1 MRLLFWPHH
10 LALVLA
16 VTLVACAQEIPKEA
30 LQLTAESLQH
40 RQIQTR
46 RYETNDE
53 AKVLSACAALLQDLG
68 FAIDESE
75 SKLGVIVGSKDRD
88 ATDAGQVVLALFV
101 AALGGGAMPIDTEQ
115 KMRASVIT
123 RPITTGIAVRVTF
136 QRMVKNSHGQVT
148 KQEAINEPKGYE
160 EFFAKLSKS
169 LFLEAHQ
176 L

>member
-1 MRLLFWPHH
+1 MRLKFWKPYS
-10 LALVLA
+10 ALV
-16 VTLVACAQEIPKEA
+16 VAAALGACVQEIPKEA
-30 LQLTAESLQH
+30 LQLSAESLQQ

-53 AKVLSACAALLQDLG
+53 GKVLSACAALLQDLG
-68 FAIDESE
+68 FAIEESE
-75 SKLGVIVGSKDRD
+75 TKLGVIVGSKDRD
-88 ATDAGQVVLALFV
+88 ATDAGQVAFALV
-101 AALGGGAMPIDTEQ
+101 IALMGGGAMPIDTEQ

-123 RPITTGIAVRVTF
+123 RPINTGIAVRVTF
-136 QRMVKNSHGQVT
+136 QRVVKNSHGQVT

-169 LFLEAHQ
+169 LFLEAQQ